1 MNGDD
6 ESPESAYQTRR
17 ATLEDLPQL
26 RALWQ
31 GAHLDPAE
39 LEKRFTEFQIAL
51 NGEGEV
57 AGALGLQMNKVH
69 GLVHSEVFANPQEA
83 AEIRPLLWLRILTVA
98 KNNGLGRL
106 WALPTTSF
114 YREQGMIDIDDALR
128 AKLPEG
134 FGSPM
139 ADWVTLKLKEENPGA
154 GSIEKEFEIFA
165 MAQRVES
172 ERVMNQAKTFK
183 LMAYGLLVLV
193 LGALG
198 LLAFI
203 VGRLRRNR

>member
-6 ESPESAYQTRR
+6 ESPVAYQMRR

-26 RALWQ
+26 RGLWQ
-31 GAHLDPAE
+31 AEHLAVEE
-39 LEKRFTEFQIAL
+39 LEKRFTEFQVAV
-51 NGEGEV
+51 NAEGQV
-57 AGALGLQMNKVH
+57 AGAIALQMNKMH
-69 GLVHSEVFANPQEA
+69 GLVHSEAFANLAEA
-83 AEIRPLLWLRILTVA
+83 AEIRPLLWPRILTVA
-98 KNNGLGRL
+98 KNNGLVRL

-114 YREQGMIDIDDALR
+114 YREQGMVDIDDALR

-165 MAQRVES
+165 MAQRAES
-172 ERVMNQAKTFK
+172 EQVISRAKT
-183 LMAYGLLVLV
+183 LRVLAYSFLVLV

-198 LLAFI
+198 LLAYIF
-203 VGRLRRNR
+203 GRIRRNR

>member
-31 GAHLDPAE
+31 GAHLDPVE

-57 AGALGLQMNKVH
+57 AGAIGLQMNKLH
-69 GLVHSEVFANPQEA
+69 GLVHSEAFANPGEA
-83 AEIRPLLWLRILTVA
+83 AEIRPLLWPRILTVA
-98 KNNGLGRL
+98 KNNGLQRI

-114 YREQGMIDIDDALR
+114 YREQGMTDIDDALR

-139 ADWVTLKLKEENPGA
+139 ADWVTLKLKEESPGA
-154 GSIEKEFEIFA
+154 GSIEKEFEVFA
-165 MAQRVES
+165 MAQRAES
-172 ERVMNQAKTFK
+172 EKVMDQAKAFK
-183 LMAYGLLVLV
+183 LIAYGLLILV

-198 LLAFI
+198 ILAFI
-203 VGRLRRNR
+203 VGKLKRNR